1 MNAKKILKEMISNA
15 PKRLTIIDFDFR
27 GYDKVFGI
35 KDEEKSKQLL
45 LQISKEIN
53 EAEKA
58 ELKKQI
64 LE

>member
-35 KDEEKSKQLL
+35 KDEEKSKQQLFQL
-45 LQISKEIN
+45 IKEIN

-64 LE
+64 L